1 MSRKILIVATPTS
14 PLLPQLL
21 HALQHLF
28 GLEITVL
35 TRQTS
40 ISVPTSGSS
49 THSHSHGHNGTANGH
64 HHASEATHIQTDFSE
79 SELQAYF
86 KDVDTV
92 ICTLMG
98 SDLHL
103 AGPLVD
109 AAATAGVKL
118 FIPPEYGL
126 DTSNSKIRDLLPP
139 YRTRFEI
146 QEKLR
151 ASGMDWRAIY
161 SGIGLEDAMKTDG
174 VMGIDALWA
183 SVVVFPGSEKTN
195 VAVSSK
201 ADVARSIV
209 EVVRG
214 RDKKVGNEVYTCGF
228 RCTLE
233 EVITVVEKELEK
245 DVDRYEGNLKGAEKE
260 AAERMKRGYF
270 DGGVTLMGRV
280 AVWDLDVDAWGAWK
294 YQEGR
299 DADKWEA
306 ELRKV
311 VKQVRSG
318 EIGGDGCGC

>member
-1 MSRKILIVATPTS
+1 MPRKIVIVATPTS
-14 PLLPQLL
+14 PLLLQLL
-21 HALQHLF
+21 HALQHEA

-40 ISVPTSGSS
+40 ISIPASGSDS
-49 THSHSHGHNGTANGH
+49 HSHSHGHNGTTSEH

-86 KDVDTV
+86 KGVDTV
-92 ICTLMG
+92 ICTLTG

-103 AGPLVD
+103 SGPLVD
-109 AAATAGVKL
+109 AAAAAGVKF
-118 FIPPEYGL
+118 FIPSEYGL

-151 ASGMDWRAIY
+151 ASGLEWKAIY

-174 VMGIDALWA
+174 LMGVDALWA
-183 SVVVFPGSEKTN
+183 SVVVFPGSEKLK
-195 VAVSSK
+195 VAVSSTE
-201 ADVARSIV
+201 DVARSII

-214 RDKKVGNEVYTCGF
+214 EDKKVGNEVYTCGF
-228 RCTLE
+228 MCTLE
-233 EVITVVEKELEK
+233 EVIAVVEKELEK

-260 AAERMKRGYF
+260 ATERMKRGYF
-270 DGGVTLMGRV
+270 DGGVALMGRV
-280 AVWDLDVDAWGAWK
+280 AVWDLNVDAWGSWK
-294 YQEGR
+294 GQQGK
-299 DADKWEA
+299 DADKWEGG
-306 ELRKV
+306 LRKV

-318 EIGGDGCGC
+318 DIGGDGCGC

>member
-1 MSRKILIVATPTS
+1 MPRKIVIVATPTS

-21 HALQHLF
+21 HALQHEP

-40 ISVPTSGSS
+40 ISIPTSGSD
-49 THSHSHGHNGTANGH
+49 SHSHPHSNNGTANGH
-64 HHASEATHIQTDFSE
+64 HHGSEAIHFQTDFSE
-79 SELQAYF
+79 TELQ
-86 KDVDTV
+86 DHLHGVDTIV
-92 ICTLMG
+92 CTLTG
-98 SDLHL
+98 PDLHL
-103 AGPLVD
+103 SGPLVD
-109 AAATAGVKL
+109 AASAAKVKL
-118 FIPPEYGL
+118 FIPSEYGL

-146 QEKLR
+146 QKKLE
-151 ASGMDWRAIY
+151 ASGMNWQAIY

-183 SVVVFPGSEKTN
+183 SVVVFPGSEHIK
-195 VAVSSK
+195 VAVSSHL
-201 ADVARSIV
+201 DVARSIV
-209 EVVRG
+209 EVVREE
-214 RDKKVGNEVYTCGF
+214 DKKGENEVYACGF

-233 EVITVVEKELEK
+233 EVIAVVEKELEK

-270 DGGVTLMGRV
+270 DGGVALMGRV
-280 AVWDLDVDAWGAWK
+280 AVWDQSVNAWGAWK
-294 YQEGR
+294 HQQGKGAGKLET
-299 DADKWEA
+299 D
-306 ELRKV
+306 LRKV